1 MVSLKTPNEVELWFA
16 AVDMEGNPCMAQV
29 EHSEDCYEEDAYVSL
44 ADFEAQAERIKRLEA
59 ACRRQVANIEHWL
72 ETGEPA
78 GREESKSI
86 YEQLNAALRGGEFVV
101 VEE

>member
-1 MVSLKTPNEVELWFA
+1 MAIASIERALAAGPTYDYNDFPSRDDIRRLLKLNA
-16 AVDMEGNPCMAQV
+16 
-29 EHSEDCYEEDAYVSL
+29 
-44 ADFEAQAERIKRLEA
+44 AQAERIKRLEA

-86 YEQLNAALRGGEFVV
+86 YAQLKAALRA
-101 VEE
+101 VEG